1 MSTYRWGRSLPAPGT
16 SPSWTLP
23 PNYVAGIGYYISR
36 RLEADVDIAG
46 VVDRVL
52 PDVGKIDA
60 KDRDPDDAAPAVLHD
75 LPPTMRTAR
84 ASRKAVARIGRT
96 SSCNG
101 SRLMS

>member
-1 MSTYRWGRSLPAPGT
+1 
-16 SPSWTLP
+16 
-23 PNYVAGIGYYISR
+23 
-36 RLEADVDIAG
+36 
-46 VVDRVL
+46 
-52 PDVGKIDA
+52 
-60 KDRDPDDAAPAVLHD
+60 VLHD